1 MNRRLFLAS
10 LLAQLEARSQDS
22 QRPSAPR
29 LPVFTAV
36 TRQSGI
42 RFKNEASHPSRKYL
56 LEPMPGGVAMLD
68 YEGAG
73 RLDLFFVNGAPLDD
87 PMPAGKTPD
96 KSNPRYW
103 NRLYHNNGD

>member
-29 LPVFTAV
+29 LPVFTDV

-42 RFKNEASHPSRKYL
+42 RFKNEASHTSRKYL
-56 LEPMPGGVAMLD
+56 LETMTGGVAMLD
-68 YEGAG
+68 YDGDG
-73 RLDLFFVNGAPLDD
+73 RLDLFFVNGPALYD
-87 PMPAGKTPD
+87 PMPPAQPPH
-96 KSNPRYW
+96 KSNPPYS
-103 NRLYHNNGD
+103 NR